1 MKSKYSKSKIAALT
15 LTFVCATTA
24 MASATTLQY
33 GDKGRN
39 VIAVQQ
45 QLIKHGYNATDKNG
59 VYGKETKWAVRL
71 FQQDRGLPVDG
82 IIGPATYNALMGA
95 PRTTKAVLSN
105 NAATKAVATK
115 SAFTNQ
121 NAQSRRLAG
130 QSVKLNN
137 LKKVQTSNN
146 IQGILA
152 EADKYR
158 GVPYVFGGTTPS
170 GFDCSGYVKY
180 VFAKQGIALPRL
192 ADEQYN
198 VGVEVSRANLKAGD
212 LVFFETYEPG
222 PSHSG
227 IYIGNGKF
235 ISATSSRGVA
245 VADLDTGYWG
255 ERYIGAKRV
264 M

>member
-227 IYIGNGKF
+227 IYIGDGKF

>member
-130 QSVKLNN
+130 QNVKLNN
-137 LKKVQTSNN
+137 LKRYKRQTIFMPFWQKPINTAVFRMYLAVLHQVVLTALVMLNMYLQNKVF
-146 IQGILA
+146 LCH
-152 EADKYR
+152 
-158 GVPYVFGGTTPS
+158 V
-170 GFDCSGYVKY
+170 
-180 VFAKQGIALPRL
+180 
-192 ADEQYN
+192 
-198 VGVEVSRANLKAGD
+198 
-212 LVFFETYEPG
+212 
-222 PSHSG
+222 
-227 IYIGNGKF
+227 
-235 ISATSSRGVA
+235 
-245 VADLDTGYWG
+245 
-255 ERYIGAKRV
+255 
-264 M
+264 

>member
-130 QSVKLNN
+130 QNVKLNN
-137 LKKVQTSNN
+137 LKKVQTPNN
-146 IQGILA
+146 IHAILA
-152 EADKYR
+152 EAAKYR

-264 M
+264 I

>member
-130 QSVKLNN
+130 QNVKLNN
-137 LKKVQTSNN
+137 LKKVQTPNS
-146 IQGILA
+146 IHAILA

-180 VFAKQGIALPRL
+180 VFAKQGISLPRL

-264 M
+264 I

>member
-1 MKSKYSKSKIAALT
+1 
-15 LTFVCATTA
+15 

-130 QSVKLNN
+130 QNVKLNN
-137 LKKVQTSNN
+137 LKRFKRQTIFMLFWQKPINTAVFRMYLAVLHLVVLTALVMLNMYLQNKVFPCHAWRMNN
-146 IQGILA
+146 
-152 EADKYR
+152 
-158 GVPYVFGGTTPS
+158 TT
-170 GFDCSGYVKY
+170 
-180 VFAKQGIALPRL
+180 
-192 ADEQYN
+192 
-198 VGVEVSRANLKAGD
+198 
-212 LVFFETYEPG
+212 
-222 PSHSG
+222 
-227 IYIGNGKF
+227 
-235 ISATSSRGVA
+235 
-245 VADLDTGYWG
+245 
-255 ERYIGAKRV
+255 
-264 M
+264 

>member
-130 QSVKLNN
+130 QNVKLNN
-137 LKKVQTSNN
+137 LKMVQDRKS
-146 IQGILA
+146 
-152 EADKYR
+152 
-158 GVPYVFGGTTPS
+158 VV
-170 GFDCSGYVKY
+170 
-180 VFAKQGIALPRL
+180 
-192 ADEQYN
+192 
-198 VGVEVSRANLKAGD
+198 
-212 LVFFETYEPG
+212 
-222 PSHSG
+222 
-227 IYIGNGKF
+227 
-235 ISATSSRGVA
+235 
-245 VADLDTGYWG
+245 
-255 ERYIGAKRV
+255 
-264 M
+264 